1 MEKSIEF
8 FVLGNKTCIC
18 RDGES
23 RPLTPADRDAVTFM
37 LENISKT
44 FPEALRALQQ
54 FASASQRN
62 LHYYEFIMVDRFI
75 RCNFG
80 EADFLHPDIDDL
92 GMFHFEEVRCPLR
105 GYCKDE
111 GKICKPTAHFGI
123 SEEEKRVAS
132 LYAEGMLPG
141 EIAERLGK
149 SESTCKKQLNSAVH
163 RLKLPNPRALIR
175 LLRSYSF

>member
-1 MEKSIEF
+1 MEKSVEF

-18 RDGES
+18 RNGES
-23 RPLTPADRDAVTFM
+23 RPLRPTDRDAVTFM
-37 LENISKT
+37 LENISRT
-44 FPEALRALQQ
+44 FPEALEALQQ

-105 GYCKDE
+105 GYLTK
-111 GKICKPTAHFGI
+111 KRRKWSASMPTDYCQ
-123 SEEEKRVAS
+123 ERS
-132 LYAEGMLPG
+132 LS
-141 EIAERLGK
+141 R
-149 SESTCKKQLNSAVH
+149 SA
-163 RLKLPNPRALIR
+163 RAKAPVRNTSIMWCTG
-175 LLRSYSF
+175 

>member
-1 MEKSIEF
+1 MEKSVEF

-18 RDGES
+18 RNGES
-23 RPLTPADRDAVTFM
+23 RHLRPTDRDAVTFM
-37 LENISKT
+37 LENISRT
-44 FPEALRALQQ
+44 FPEALEALQQ

-111 GKICKPTAHFGI
+111 GKICKPKPHIGI
-123 SEEEKRVAS
+123 NKEEEKVVS
-132 LYAEGMLPG
+132 LYANGLLPG
-141 EIAERLGK
+141 EIAKQVGK
-149 SESTCKKQLNSAVH
+149 SESTCKKHINNVVH
-163 RLKLPNPRALIR
+163 RLKLPHARALIR
-175 LLRSYSF
+175 LYRTFY

>member
-8 FVLGNKTCIC
+8 YVLGNKTCIC
-18 RDGES
+18 RNGES

-44 FPEALRALQQ
+44 FPEAYVALQQ

-80 EADFLHPDIDDL
+80 EAVFLHPDIDDL
-92 GMFHFEEVRCPLR
+92 GRFDFEEVRRPRR

-111 GKICKPTAHFGI
+111 GKICKPRPQIGI
-123 SEEEKRVAS
+123 NKEEEKVVS
-132 LYAEGMLPG
+132 LYAKGLLPG
-141 EIAERLGK
+141 EIAEQVGK
-149 SESTCKKQLNSAVH
+149 SESTCKKHINNVVH
-163 RLKLPNPRALIR
+163 RLKLPHARALIR
-175 LLRSYSF
+175 LLRMYD